1 MNRRR
6 FGLFFVLLAAFAG
19 TSLLLPRHER
29 RADAA
34 AAVATG
40 ASAGALQILDKTGKP
55 IADCPLKHTDVQAD
69 IAGYVARVTVTQQ
82 FHNASASPVE
92 AIYTFPLPDD
102 AAVDDMTMT
111 IGHRVVRG
119 EIKRREEARQ
129 IYEAAKSAGQ
139 AAALLDQERPNVFTQ
154 TVANIMPGQDV
165 KVVISY
171 VHLVKY
177 DDGRYEFSFPMVVG
191 PRYTPGG
198 GYDMPGVRG
207 GSSSKVAPVTPPTNA
222 VVTDADKITPPIT
235 PEGTRSGHDISLT
248 VRLEAAL
255 PLTDVTSVLHPVTID
270 RVGVSKAVIRLKD
283 QASIPN
289 KDFILRYTA
298 AGSEVQSGLM
308 TYAPVSNPDG
318 TPNTAGA
325 GYFTLVLQPPAA
337 APRNTISPKEMVFV
351 IDQTGSQQ
359 GWPIAKAKETMR
371 HCIQNLNPGDT
382 FQLLGFNTQVYPCF
396 NAPVQAT
403 PENVAKALKYLQPLE
418 GAGGTDLLKA
428 ADYALKIPAD
438 PNRLRIIC
446 FMTDGYV
453 GDDMQILDFIKK
465 HRGEA
470 RMFPFGVGDGVNRFL
485 IDGMARE
492 GRGSAEYVTLNDDG
506 HAAAARFYKRVADPV
521 LLNVAVDWNGLP
533 VADVYPKHIPD
544 VFSSGPVIVKG
555 RYTHSGEG
563 DIVVSGLLHGEPWT
577 RRVHVVFPKADKDGS
592 AMANLWARD
601 RIEDLQSDDW
611 YGAQAGKPDPKIK
624 EAIVDTALQY
634 QLMSQWTSF
643 VAVEQTVVNIGGQ
656 QQTIDVPV
664 EMPEGVSYDGIF
676 GGASVRGAMGSVSL
690 MNGAPVA
697 ATGMGGIG
705 GGAGFGGGFAGA
717 ARRTMK
723 VADKAEPSD
732 ALSEDRDIAEGT
744 DDGKKRLEALK
755 PDERRKLL
763 EQVKLADPL
772 RSLLEEKRKN
782 AAVETVDGI
791 TLTKD
796 GRLLVQIWLNTEPED
811 LKEQLTAA
819 GFQSDVTLK
828 PGKLILGRIAPD
840 KLDALI
846 ALGFVRYVEQPKKAK

>member
-6 FGLFFVLLAAFAG
+6 FGLFLVLLAAVAG

-34 AAVATG
+34 AVSVTG

-55 IADCPLKHTDVQAD
+55 VADCPLKHTDVQAD

-82 FHNASASPVE
+82 FHNANASPVE
-92 AIYTFPLPDD
+92 ALYTFPLPDD

-139 AAALLDQERPNVFTQ
+139 TASLLDQERPNIFTQ

-207 GSSSKVAPVTPPTNA
+207 GTGAKVVPVTPSTNA
-222 VVTDADKITPPIT
+222 VVTDANKITPPIT

-255 PLTDVTSVLHPVTID
+255 PLTDVTSVLQPVMID
-270 RVGVSKAVIRLKD
+270 RPGPSKAVIRLKD

-308 TYAPVSNPDG
+308 TYAPASNPHG

-351 IDQTGSQQ
+351 SDQTGSQQ
-359 GWPIAKAKETMR
+359 GRPIEMAKETMR

-382 FQLLGFNTQVYPCF
+382 FQLLGFNTNVYPCF
-396 NAPVQAT
+396 DAPVQAT
-403 PENVAKALKYLQPLE
+403 PGNVEKALKYLQPLE

-438 PNRLRIIC
+438 PKRLRIIC

-465 HRGEA
+465 HRGET
-470 RMFPFGVGDGVNRFL
+470 RMFPFGVGNGVNRFL

-492 GRGSAEYVTLNDDG
+492 GRGAAEYVTLNDDG
-506 HAAAARFYKRVADPV
+506 HAVASRFYKRVADPV

-533 VADVYPKHIPD
+533 VTDVYPKHIPD

-555 RYTHSGEG
+555 RYAHAGEG
-563 DIVVSGLLHGEPWT
+563 DIVVSGLLHGQPWT

-601 RIEDLQSDDW
+601 RIEDLQSEDW

-624 EAIVDTALQY
+624 DAIVETALQY
-634 QLMSQWTSF
+634 RLMSQWTSF

-664 EMPEGVSYDGIF
+664 EMPEGVSYDGVF
-676 GGASVRGAMGSVSL
+676 GDRQPAHGFAILRGAAKYPAL
-690 MNGAPVA
+690 AAPA
-697 ATGMGGIG
+697 AIAG
-705 GGAGFGGGFAGA
+705 GFGGGAFPGAG
-717 ARRTMK
+717 RMK

-732 ALSEDRDIAEGT
+732 ALLEDRDIAEGT

-755 PDERRKLL
+755 PDERRALL
-763 EQVKLADPL
+763 EQVKLATLL
-772 RSLLEEKRKN
+772 RSLLEQKRKN
-782 AAVETVDGI
+782 AAVETVAGV
-791 TLTKD
+791 TLTPD
-796 GRLLVQIWLNTEPED
+796 GRLLIQIWLNTEPED
-811 LKEQLTAA
+811 LKEQLAAA
-819 GFQSDVTLK
+819 GFQPAVTLK

-846 ALGFVRYVEQPKKAK
+846 ALGFVRYVEQPKTAK